1 MPNVIG
7 KVPRGTN
14 EGDVNKLLNMLNNMV
29 QDAVAVIND
38 DESVEFVEASG
49 KSASADIYER
59 LYQICNNEISKAVLT
74 VTNTVELQ
82 DGVGSYAASQT
93 QKEGEDEKT
102 LSDKL
107 IVEKFFNTVLERV
120 HRINFGLGP
129 APEFVLYLP
138 EDIDDR
144 LAKRDEILTKG
155 VGVRFT
161 KEYIKKNYNLN
172 DDDFEIGEPSQATAL
187 SELNFAES
195 NQKQRKEID
204 DLITKIPPALLQ
216 LQIEQTLK
224 PVFELI
230 QKGSD
235 YSEVMNKLT
244 EIYPDMK
251 TSQLE
256 TLLQKAMFIS
266 EIWGRIEQQKK

>member
-1 MPNVIG
+1 M
-7 KVPRGTN
+7 
-14 EGDVNKLLNMLNNMV
+14 
-29 QDAVAVIND
+29 
-38 DESVEFVEASG
+38 
-49 KSASADIYER
+49 
-59 LYQICNNEISKAVLT
+59 
-74 VTNTVELQ
+74 
-82 DGVGSYAASQT
+82 
-93 QKEGEDEKT
+93 
-102 LSDKL
+102 
-107 IVEKFFNTVLERV
+107 
-120 HRINFGLGP
+120 GP